1 MRAKEA
7 RGKTQVSGGRR
18 RLDDSGHAA
27 KTALALARS
36 HAVAPL
42 MPPSSML
49 SQRTSS
55 SNKPTRL
62 PPSSNR
68 EERLETALRAEE
80 RSADRFL
87 GSRRGGG

>member
-18 RLDDSGHAA
+18 RLDDSEQAA

-55 SNKPTRL
+55 SNKPT
-62 PPSSNR
+62 
-68 EERLETALRAEE
+68 
-80 RSADRFL
+80 
-87 GSRRGGG
+87 